1 MVESRRRWVGWLS
14 TLVVIVGA
22 CRDANQFVPPPP
34 PQVFVATPLE
44 KPVVDSIEF
53 VGTTESTVTVDL
65 RARVNGYL
73 EKVLFR
79 DGAKVKEGDLLF
91 VIEQA
96 PYQTALDA
104 AKAKV
109 QKASAARQLAE
120 SQYKRLAPLVKSGA
134 VTQEELDVQA
144 AQVATSKA
152 DVAAAEA
159 DVRQAELNLSYTK
172 ILSPI
177 DGTIARHEV
186 DVGNL
191 VQAEQTRL
199 AYIRTIDPI
208 YAYFNLS
215 ESDLLRFMAMLRENK
230 LPDPMQNPPVLRLGL
245 ANEDGFPHEGRLDYR
260 EPTLDPATGTTTRR
274 AIFPN
279 PDGQLLPGMF
289 VRLQATIGQPV
300 PRLLVDE
307 RALGADQRGD
317 FLLVVGDKNIV
328 EYRPV
333 KLGMHVGKLRV
344 IEEGIR
350 ASDRVIVNGLQR
362 ARPGAEVR
370 PEVTTMA
377 AEELQIAETQP
388 PELASAANQADGSAA
403 KKPEGGEQSTASAA
417 TAADPAS
424 KHSPESD
431 AAQPDASAQP
441 DKASGE

>member
-1 MVESRRRWVGWLS
+1 M
-14 TLVVIVGA
+14 LVVILVG
-22 CRDANQFVPPPP
+22 CRDANQFVAPPP
-34 PQVFVATPLE
+34 PQVFVATPVE

-91 VIEQA
+91 MIEQA

-109 QKASAARQLAE
+109 QKASAALQLAE
-120 SQYKRLAPLVKSGA
+120 SQHKRLAPLVKSGA

-159 DVRQAELNLSYTK
+159 DVRQAELNLSYTR

-199 AYIRTIDPI
+199 AFVRTIDPI

-215 ESDLLRFMAMLRENK
+215 ESDLLRFMAMLRDNK
-230 LPDPMQNPPVLRLGL
+230 LPDPMQNPPVLHLGL
-245 ANEDGFPHEGRLDYR
+245 SNEDGFPHKGRLDYR

-289 VRLQATIGQPV
+289 VRLQATIGQPM

-317 FLLVVGDKNIV
+317 FLLVVGDKNVV

-377 AEELQIAETQP
+377 ADELQIAESKP
-388 PELASAANQADGSAA
+388 PDPASPANPADVSAAN
-403 KKPEGGEQSTASAA
+403 KPESVERSTTSDAKVGEPGTKQ
-417 TAADPAS
+417 P
-424 KHSPESD
+424 PESD
-431 AAQPDASAQP
+431 AGQPGAQQDADAQS
-441 DKASGE
+441 DKPSGE